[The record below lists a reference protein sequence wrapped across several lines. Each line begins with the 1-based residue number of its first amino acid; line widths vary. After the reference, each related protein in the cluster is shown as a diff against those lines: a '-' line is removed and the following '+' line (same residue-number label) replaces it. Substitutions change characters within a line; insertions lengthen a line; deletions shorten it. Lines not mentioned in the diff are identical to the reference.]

1 MSLKGVNFNCPDCG
15 TKNPATKKNVV
26 FYIFTRQ
33 PMYNM
38 VEFYCVCGSVYKIFK
53 LNQFIETTNLLKWKT
68 ITKEYADKKT
78 IKMFAKIFFSDVLDT
93 EKESMVKYFAGELED
108 MTDITDI
115 DWGTQ

>member
-1 MSLKGVNFNCPDCG
+1 MGLKGVNFNCPDCG

-38 VEFYCVCGSVYKIFK
+38 VEFHCVCGSVYKIFK
-53 LNQFIETTNLLKWKT
+53 LNQFIETTNLLKWHT

-78 IKMFAKIFFSDVLDT
+78 IKMFAKIFFRDELEV
-93 EKESMVKYFAGELED
+93 EQESMINYFSKVLED
-108 MTDITDI
+108 ITEVSDI
-115 DWGTQ
+115 DWGE